1 MLKREDVY
9 YIVVPIVTWVISL
22 LCTYIFNNIT
32 GTKQWRLKREKSP
45 GERYIEYFVRIIVIG
60 ALILFL
66 NMLIEGFI
74 SSFIGTPLRVGEY
87 IGVVIY
93 IGLFV
98 FLYIKMRKIDIDE
111 DDKEIFIKKDME
123 ECKRTRNVRLLRQIP
138 IILSGLLWGYTI
150 TRHIGEAVPQFISN
164 IARYVPI
171 VTTLGGVV
179 YDFICIIFL
188 KGEGEFLYDKVKFV
202 FYDNSV
208 LENIKVENISQN
220 KSWITAKNQENTE
233 YRFRVKDIKTIEYS
247 NTENQIECEKE

>member
-1 MLKREDVY
+1 
-9 YIVVPIVTWVISL
+9 
-22 LCTYIFNNIT
+22 
-32 GTKQWRLKREKSP
+32 
-45 GERYIEYFVRIIVIG
+45 
-60 ALILFL
+60 
-66 NMLIEGFI
+66 
-74 SSFIGTPLRVGEY
+74 
-87 IGVVIY
+87 
-93 IGLFV
+93 
-98 FLYIKMRKIDIDE
+98 MRKIDIDE

-150 TRHIGEAVPQFISN
+150 TRHIGAAVPQFISN

-247 NTENQIECEKE
+247 NTENQIECEQE

>member
-138 IILSGLLWGYTI
+138 IILSGLLWG
-150 TRHIGEAVPQFISN
+150 
-164 IARYVPI
+164 
-171 VTTLGGVV
+171 
-179 YDFICIIFL
+179 
-188 KGEGEFLYDKVKFV
+188 
-202 FYDNSV
+202 
-208 LENIKVENISQN
+208 
-220 KSWITAKNQENTE
+220 
-233 YRFRVKDIKTIEYS
+233 
-247 NTENQIECEKE
+247 

>member
-98 FLYIKMRKIDIDE
+98 FLYLKRRISKNVKERGTLDCYVKYQLYFLVCSGVTQLQDILE
-111 DDKEIFIKKDME
+111 KLYLSLFQILRDM
-123 ECKRTRNVRLLRQIP
+123 
-138 IILSGLLWGYTI
+138 
-150 TRHIGEAVPQFISN
+150 
-164 IARYVPI
+164 
-171 VTTLGGVV
+171 
-179 YDFICIIFL
+179 
-188 KGEGEFLYDKVKFV
+188 
-202 FYDNSV
+202 
-208 LENIKVENISQN
+208 
-220 KSWITAKNQENTE
+220 
-233 YRFRVKDIKTIEYS
+233 YR
-247 NTENQIECEKE
+247 

>member
-74 SSFIGTPLRVGEY
+74 SSFIGTPL
-87 IGVVIY
+87 
-93 IGLFV
+93 

-247 NTENQIECEKE
+247 NTENQIECEQE

>member
-179 YDFICIIFL
+179 YDFICIIF
-188 KGEGEFLYDKVKFV
+188 
-202 FYDNSV
+202 
-208 LENIKVENISQN
+208 
-220 KSWITAKNQENTE
+220 
-233 YRFRVKDIKTIEYS
+233 
-247 NTENQIECEKE
+247 

>member
-208 LENIKVENISQN
+208 LENIKVEN
-220 KSWITAKNQENTE
+220 KT
-233 YRFRVKDIKTIEYS
+233 RVGLQLKTKKTRSIDLELK
-247 NTENQIECEKE
+247 I